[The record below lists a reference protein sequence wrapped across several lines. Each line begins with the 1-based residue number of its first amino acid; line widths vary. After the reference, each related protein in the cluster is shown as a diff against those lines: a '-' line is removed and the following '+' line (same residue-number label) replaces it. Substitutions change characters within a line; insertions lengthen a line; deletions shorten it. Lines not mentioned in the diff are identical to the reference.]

1 MTSHSPDRTPAGAL
15 PRVVLL
21 DSFGDLED
29 VAEELDGLPV
39 EVSRAECVPSGAGI
53 AALLLG
59 PKTALTAA
67 QVAALPDL
75 RIVAVTAAGYDHVPL
90 DAVAAAGAWV
100 TSSAGYCTDE
110 VAEHTMALVLG
121 QLRQVTVLDRSVRQG
136 HWDVERARPRTAAG
150 SVLGL
155 VGFGRIGQA
164 VAERAAALGMRVAA
178 HDPTAPA
185 AAFDRRSVT
194 RHDDLAGLLAT
205 ADTVSLHL
213 PLTPAT
219 EGIIGAQS
227 LAMMKPGAYLVNVSR
242 GGLVDHK
249 ALAAALASGRLA
261 GAALDVLPTEPPPA
275 DEPLLAHDRVIINPH
290 AAWYSPQAR
299 ARPFRMAAGY
309 VADVLQG
316 REPAGAVARPLTN
329 TASPLTTKPT
339 ASAVSPQ
346 AVKDHQ

>member
-21 DSFGDLED
+21 DSFGDLRD

-39 EVSRAECVPSGAGI
+39 DVSRAECVPSGAGI

-136 HWDVERARPRTAAG
+136 HWDVERARPRTVAG

-164 VAERAAALGMRVAA
+164 VAERAVALGMRVAA
-178 HDPTAPA
+178 YGPTAPA

-194 RHDDLAGLLAT
+194 RHDDLAELLAT

-219 EGIIGAQS
+219 EGIIGARS
-227 LAMMKPGAYLVNVSR
+227 LATMKPGAYLVNVSR

-275 DEPLLAHDRVIINPH
+275 DEPLLAHDSVIINPH

-329 TASPLTTKPT
+329 TASPLTTKLT